1 MDENLTTQ
9 ASLVMARTR
18 IIAVQWGHEYVG
30 TEHILFALVEEKE
43 KPNRAMRVL
52 AELGVDLKQIVTEVE
67 NLVQKGP
74 EPHLITKRTPL
85 TPRAKK
91 VLDYAAEE
99 ARNHHHPKDVGTEY
113 LLMGLLREQDGV
125 AAQVLSN
132 LNLRIED
139 TREAILSLNDEERN
153 SLPASSPAPVAASE
167 KSLGERT
174 TVALE
179 EISASLKKLASLA
192 DVEKWPL

>member
-9 ASLVMARTR
+9 ARHVMMATER
-18 IIAVQWGHEYVG
+18 IATGWGHEYIG
-30 TEHILFALVEEKE
+30 TEHILFALVEDRE

-52 AELGVDLKQIVTEVE
+52 VALGIDLAKLAGEVE
-67 NLVQKGP
+67 KFIKKGP
-74 EPHLITKRTPL
+74 NLIPFTQTIPR

-91 VLDYAAEE
+91 VLEYAAEE
-99 ARNHHHPKDVGTEY
+99 ARNHHLKNVSTEY

-132 LNLRIED
+132 LNLCIED

-153 SLPASSPAPVAASE
+153 SLPASSPAPVVASE
-167 KSLGERT
+167 KSLEERT